1 MQKLG
6 EVITEIKFPSSLY
19 KGDKIAG
26 TITLK
31 NPFSENNVELL
42 CEVTT
47 WDGNYYARFVFVN
60 AGESHTFNF
69 PSDFTL
75 RIPENAPDPVMPGKD
90 ATLTINGTA
99 VGTFPNIISE
109 TATVTI
115 KCSLLQMKVAG
126 VPLWAW
132 ITVPAVIAVAGTSLY
147 IIIKKRYKPAFY

>member
-6 EVITEIKFPSSLY
+6 EVITEIKFPSSLA
-19 KGDKIAG
+19 KGEKITG

-31 NPFSENNVELL
+31 NPYNENNVELL

-47 WDGNYYARFVFVN
+47 WDGNYYARFVYVN
-60 AGESHTFNF
+60 AGQTHTFNF

-75 RIPENAPDPVMPGKD
+75 RIPENAPDPVMPDKD

-99 VGTFPNIISE
+99 IATTTQMTE

-115 KCSLLQMKVAG
+115 KLSMLKEQVLGIPLSKWIVLTIGVAAAIVVG
-126 VPLWAW
+126 VFVL
-132 ITVPAVIAVAGTSLY
+132 
-147 IIIKKRYKPAFY
+147 KKRPRKILK